1 MYVINNKTIGVTFV
15 NPLEVWITIL
25 CIDHV
30 ELPFLFNQFLV
41 SIAVHSIC
49 PVCLCNKQ
57 FRATCVSHKS
67 YLRS

>member
-30 ELPFLFNQFLV
+30 
-41 SIAVHSIC
+41 
-49 PVCLCNKQ
+49 
-57 FRATCVSHKS
+57 RAAFSV
-67 YLRS
+67 